1 MGFDSYH
8 WREFPLP
15 DPQLAEHRTRLASGR
30 GGPEDFLALLHSGDP
45 VAVGIALDHYKQAEA
60 LTQFGGS
67 RFPYS
72 EYGGAV
78 RETARR
84 VLAEP
89 PYPVRDEGEDEG
101 EWGLNHA
108 SALLALAHVATAD
121 DGDLIAD
128 VLRTRPSPEVMNAVG
143 QAAARVLT
151 VSREPGGKLVD
162 ALGVVLLDESRGTR
176 DRLDALG
183 AFRYVKGDKIG
194 DILVRAG
201 RTRDEKVQAEVV
213 AVLVSNHLTS
223 RLDAIK
229 KITQAWTPNPS
240 RVQERILRAL
250 EAAESVTHEDQE
262 ASSRQGQTGWEK
274 T

>member
-8 WREFPLP
+8 WREFSLP
-15 DPQLAEHRTRLASGR
+15 DPQLAQHRVKLASGR
-30 GGPEDFLALLHSGDP
+30 GGSEDFLALLHSADP
-45 VAVGIALDHYKQAEA
+45 VAVGIALDHYKQAEN
-60 LTQFGGS
+60 LTRFGDS

-72 EYGGAV
+72 EYEGAV

-89 PYPVRDEGEDEG
+89 PYPSRDEGED

-108 SALLALAHVATAD
+108 SALLALAHIATPE
-121 DGDLIAD
+121 DGDRIAD
-128 VLRTRPSPEVMNAVG
+128 VLRTRPSPVVMHAAG

-151 VSREPGGKLVD
+151 LSREPDGKLVD
-162 ALGVVLLDESRGTR
+162 ALGVVLLDESRRTR

-183 AFRYVKGDKIG
+183 AFRYVKGERIG
-194 DILVRAG
+194 DILVRAA

-213 AVLVSNHLTS
+213 AVLVSNHLAS
-223 RLDAIK
+223 RLDVIK
-229 KITQAWTPNPS
+229 KITEAWTPNPS
-240 RVQERILRAL
+240 RTQERILRAL
-250 EAAESVTHEDQE
+250 AAAERAFHADQE
-262 ASSRQGQTGWEK
+262 ASSRQGRTGGEK